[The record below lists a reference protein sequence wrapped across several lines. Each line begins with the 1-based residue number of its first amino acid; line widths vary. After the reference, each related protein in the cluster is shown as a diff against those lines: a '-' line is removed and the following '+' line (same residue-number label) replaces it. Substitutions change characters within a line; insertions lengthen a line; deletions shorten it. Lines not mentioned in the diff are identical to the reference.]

1 MNLTAS
7 LLNSVAQNTL
17 ATILCSMI
25 LITLRSSN
33 YDSKQHNFRLDSLP
47 VAIVYV
53 LHIIFG
59 ITKLLYFEEQRVS
72 KLLHDSVGGRQL
84 PFSQSKL
91 PLPQCFICFFKKQS

>member
-1 MNLTAS
+1 ML
-7 LLNSVAQNTL
+7 Q
-17 ATILCSMI
+17 ILH
-25 LITLRSSN
+25 
-33 YDSKQHNFRLDSLP
+33 SKQHNFRLDSLP

-72 KLLHDSVGGRQL
+72 KLLHDSFGGRQL

-91 PLPQCFICFFKKQS
+91 PLPQCFIRFSTNSHDFPVFW